1 MSIARLDSRA
11 LIRVSG
17 PDARPFLH
25 NLLTQDVETLQPGE
39 LRFGALLSPPGRLLF
54 DLFIWGEEDGV
65 ILDVA
70 AERRDALVQRLTL
83 YKLRAQVEIMPI
95 PDAVFVAWGA
105 DIPDGF
111 VADPRLSALGGR
123 RWGDQSETDAAEADW
138 QAHRLAL
145 GVPDPTQDALMD
157 KTYPIEADFDLLN
170 GIDFHKGCFIGQET
184 TSRMKRRGT
193 IKNRMM
199 AIAFD
204 GPAPERG
211 AEVLKGDLRAGEVM
225 TGAEGRAIVLMRLDR
240 MDGDLTVEGRPVRVE
255 KPGWIPDLQG

>member
-11 LIRVSG
+11 LIRVTG

-25 NLLTQDVETLQPGE
+25 NLLTQDVETLTPGE

-54 DLFIWGEEDGV
+54 DLFIWGEEGGV
-65 ILDVA
+65 VLDVA
-70 AERRDALVQRLTL
+70 AERRDALVQRLSM
-83 YKLRAQVEIMPI
+83 YRLRSAVEIMPLA
-95 PDAVFVAWGA
+95 DAVFVAWGA
-105 DIPDGF
+105 DVPEGF
-111 VADPRLSALGGR
+111 VPDPRLADLGGR
-123 RWGDQSETDAAEADW
+123 RWGDECETDAAEADW

-145 GVPDPTQDALMD
+145 GVPDPTADALSD

-204 GPAPERG
+204 GPAPARG
-211 AEVLKGDLRAGEVM
+211 AEVLNGEFRAGEVM
-225 TGAEGRAIVLMRLDR
+225 TGAEGRAIALMRLDR
-240 MDGDLTVEGRPVRVE
+240 LDGDLTVEGRPVRVE
-255 KPGWIPDLQG
+255 RPAWLPDLHG